1 MTETDANTT
10 NEASEPAKSPS
21 TQPNR
26 FLGLA
31 NRCKF
36 VMATC
41 QQGAEWAFKS
51 EIARE
56 WPEFRFAFSRPGF
69 VTFKLPAHHDLADE
83 ANLYSAFA
91 RASSLSLG
99 RAAGDS
105 PIEMAQDVWR
115 LAEGI
120 PVEAVHVW
128 QRDLAVAGYRGY
140 EPGPTNTAKEVRD
153 EILRQ
158 QPADRA
164 TGSGEFPE
172 RAELGQVVLDC
183 VLVEPDSW
191 WVGFHQA
198 VTASSQWPG
207 GLRTIELPV
216 HAVSRAYL
224 KMVEAMRWLRT
235 PLRPGQV
242 VTELG
247 CSPGGAAQAMLDR
260 GLKVIGVDPAMVDA
274 SVLAS
279 PNFTHV
285 RRKGNEVPLRTLRDT
300 RLLVAD
306 MNIAPESTLETVE
319 PLTTHP
325 GVNIHGL
332 LLTMKLLDWKMADDI
347 PRFCRRVRSWGY
359 RDVRVRQLQY
369 NRQEVCLAA
378 VKRGAGG
385 R

>member
-1 MTETDANTT
+1 MTETEANTT
-10 NEASEPAKSPS
+10 NEAFGADESPATNPQNSH
-21 TQPNR
+21 
-26 FLGLA
+26 GLA
-31 NRCKF
+31 TGCKF

-41 QQGAEWAFKS
+41 QQGAEAAFKS

-56 WPEFRFAFSRPGF
+56 WPEFRFAYSRPGF
-69 VTFKLPAHHDLADE
+69 VTFKLPEKHDLAED
-83 ANLYSAFA
+83 ANLYSVFA

-99 RAAGDS
+99 RAAGKS
-105 PIEMAQDVWR
+105 PAEMAQDVWR
-115 LAEGI
+115 LATGI
-120 PVEAVHVW
+120 PVEAIHVW

-140 EPGPTNTAKEVRD
+140 EPGPTASAQEVRE

-158 QPADRA
+158 RPKDLA
-164 TGSGEFPE
+164 TLPDEVPE

-191 WVGFHQA
+191 WVGFHRA
-198 VTASSQWPG
+198 ATAASQWAG

-247 CSPGGAAQAMLDR
+247 CAPGGAAQALLDR
-260 GLKVIGVDPAMVDA
+260 GLKVIGVDPAMVDEL
-274 SVLAS
+274 VLAA

-285 RRKGNEVPLRTLRDT
+285 RRKGNEIPLRMLRDT

-306 MNIAPESTLETVE
+306 MNIAPETTLETVE
-319 PLTTHP
+319 PLVTHP
-325 GVNIHGL
+325 SVKIHGL
-332 LLTMKLLDWKMADDI
+332 LLTMKLLDWKLADDI

-378 VKRGAGG
+378 VRRGEGN